1 MEDGLFPTSSI
12 WNSPSSTVR
21 SAFQSLDASVSEMR
35 RPKLSV
41 LPLLRAIEEVAW
53 AGAASSEGRL
63 CGSWGKRS
71 SSLLFTLTDHFYSD
85 HDYSPEAAVDRLT
98 NFNSPSL
105 PHGSGW

>member
-1 MEDGLFPTSSI
+1 M
-12 WNSPSSTVR
+12 
-21 SAFQSLDASVSEMR
+21 SEMR

-53 AGAASSEGRL
+53 AGAASSESRL

-85 HDYSPEAAVDRLT
+85 HEFSLDGAALAPG
-98 NFNSPSL
+98 N
-105 PHGSGW
+105 